1 MTSGYNVKPYGE
13 PHRSLLYEDGL
24 RALILAGGHGTRLRG
39 LGEVLPKCLLPI
51 FGQPLLL
58 RQIEQCAH
66 AGVEEVF
73 VSVATKFEPMVS
85 AVLARFDSPVKVTCV
100 PEAIPLGPV
109 GGLLSAL
116 SRLGDCRV
124 LMVLGD
130 EYIQDME
137 ALKDL
142 AQAPLSSPEDLALG
156 IVTGSHPSQIFC
168 NAVLDG
174 QDRINRLIEKPMP
187 QEIIGDARWCG
198 VAAFPA
204 RLLKGTVP
212 SDTRMAHVG
221 EALNSL
227 IDQGHVALPV
237 RISEIHLNLNTLDDA
252 LVASIIESCARE
264 RETTMEGV
272 LMHLRDLVRRA
283 LPHACLDRCEEI

>member
-1 MTSGYNVKPYGE
+1 M
-13 PHRSLLYEDGL
+13 
-24 RALILAGGHGTRLRG
+24 RALILAGGRGTRLRG

-73 VSVATKFEPMVS
+73 VSIAARFEPLVS
-85 AVLARFDSPVKVTCV
+85 AVLERFDSPVPVTCL

-116 SRLGDCRV
+116 DRLGDCRV

-156 IVTGSHPSQIFC
+156 IVTGSQPSQIFC

-174 QDRINRLIEKPMP
+174 EGRISRLIEKPLP

-204 RLLKGTVP
+204 RLLKDTVP
-212 SDTRMAHVG
+212 SGTRMDAHVG

-227 IDQGHVALPV
+227 IDRGYVALPV

-252 LVASIIESCARE
+252 LVASIVESCARE

-283 LPHACLDRCEEI
+283 LPGARLDRCEGI